1 MIQAIED
8 NLKKGIKLLNFIS
21 EQQYKNT
28 TIAPYKASIGSHMR
42 HVMDVFDCV
51 FKGLESGEI
60 DLDSRNRSFEIEQD
74 ILLGKAYAKTIL
86 FKMNRLS
93 RHDMNRYVFVTD
105 TLGSRKIRTQYTLAS
120 ILMQAHSHA
129 IHHYAII
136 GYILHQLGIE
146 LPDAVFGL
154 NPTTPKKGLFHS

>member
-8 NLKKGIKLLNFIS
+8 NLKKGIELLNSIS

-28 TIAPYKASIGSHMR
+28 TVAPYKASIGAHMR

-51 FKGLESGEI
+51 FLGLDCGEI
-60 DLDSRNRSFEIEQD
+60 DLISRNRSMEVEQD
-74 ILLGKAYAKTIL
+74 ILLGKEYAKTIL
-86 FKMNRLS
+86 FKMNTLS
-93 RHDMNRYVFVTD
+93 SHDMNRFVFVTD
-105 TLGSRKIRTQYTLAS
+105 TLGSGKIRTQYTLAG

-154 NPTTPKKGLFHS
+154 NPTTPKKALFRS